1 MMRVLS
7 QHLTPL
13 DRQLQESLNIV
24 RASANPQ
31 ENLNQKS
38 EWGGSKIP
46 GILVRTPKGTSKV
59 RPART
64 PEVEEIQGLV
74 AGTDSLERGNKRI
87 RIKEKSQYTSTE
99 GNLEKVSRK
108 HPPGNLPEMTWKWD
122 RATRIF
128 EQQ

>member
-7 QHLTPL
+7 HHLTPL

-46 GILVRTPKGTSKV
+46 GKLGRTPKGTSKL
-59 RPART
+59 RPSRK
-64 PEVEEIQGLV
+64 PEGEETLKLD
-74 AGTDSLERGNKRI
+74 AGKDILERGNKRI
-87 RIKEKSQYTSTE
+87 RTNEKSQYSNIE
-99 GNLEKVSRK
+99 GNLAKAPRK
-108 HPPGNLPEMTWKWD
+108 HPPGNAPEQAWK
-122 RATRIF
+122 
-128 EQQ
+128 